1 MAAICVGTFTS
12 GSGQYLTKASLAGA
26 PNLRASHTFMFRL
39 KNTGTSTTINS
50 VVATFDNNALT
61 TGSVIGRNNGVGTSS
76 QMRWYRINT
85 TGTADAAN
93 YGTCYGNTTTW
104 YHIAFVYNATTQN
117 IRCYIDGVYIGQH
130 SSLTTRP
137 SSSTTNTFLIGQHP
151 GKYADAAFFDRAL
164 TDQEVADMAAYRVC
178 QVTSGLLGFWRL
190 DSNGNDSSGNGQN
203 FTSGGTGTAVSY
215 STADNPPQ
223 PETPIV
229 DLDGGASTA
238 STLSGSLTKSF
249 ALAGAP
255 STAST
260 LSGTLTLNKA
270 LTGDAS
276 SASTLTGDLRLG
288 KQLAAAATTASSLAA
303 WIRPRWGRRVENGFG
318 TLVRTTGTVP
328 VNGPWTL
335 MTWLRVV
342 SNPTP
347 TSDGAGLYIADGS
360 AAQAQLYWSVVSG
373 TPRLRFAVWDSTGT
387 LRINSTSAT
396 TDNSWHHLAITYD
409 GVNTATCYIDGS
421 SVASSS
427 AMSTSGA
434 AVFAN
439 IVWDSY
445 VAGVGEF
452 AHAKLW
458 AAQLTAAEIVQEK
471 DFYTPAHH
479 NTKLYGWWQL
489 GWQNV
494 TLDSSGNGHALTD
507 NGSTEAQTESPGLP
521 LTDLAG
527 AASSASTLAGT
538 LSQQQ
543 PLVGPAT
550 SASTLA
556 GTLSQAQPLTG
567 AASSASSL
575 AGTLSQT
582 QPLVGPASSASSL
595 AGTLSQ
601 AQPLTGA
608 ASTASTLTGALSVA
622 IPLAGGASTASS
634 LAGTLGQALVLA
646 GGATTTSRLTGALGI
661 EGAFSGNALTAST
674 LAGTLSVDKPIAGA
688 ASTASSLTGVL
699 SQLQPLNGAASS
711 ASSLAG
717 AMTVIKQA
725 EGAASTS
732 TALAGTLSVANA
744 LTGAASTASTLSG
757 TLSLTQ
763 QLAAAAQS
771 ASTLTGN
778 LTVQNV
784 LGGAATSSSH
794 LAGTLNVDVIWYLSA
809 IARTGSYLTGALTV
823 TVPASA
829 SGNVVTDGNATAY
842 YGDVIGPLKL
852 RRRRGWPP
860 RPR

>member
-12 GSGQYLTKASLAGA
+12 GSGQYLTKASLTGA

-39 KNTGTSTTINS
+39 KNTGTSTTIDS
-50 VVATFDNNALT
+50 VVAAFDNNALT

-85 TGTADAAN
+85 SGTADAAN

-151 GKYADAAFFDRAL
+151 GKYADAAFFNRAL

-178 QVTSGLLGFWRL
+178 QVTSGLRGFWRL

-270 LTGDAS
+270 LAGDAS

-288 KQLAAAATTASSLAA
+288 KQLAAAATSASSLAA

-347 TSDGAGLYIADGS
+347 TGDGAGLYIADGS

-396 TDNSWHHLAITYD
+396 TDNNWHHLAVTYD

-445 VAGVGEF
+445 VAGVSEF

-458 AAQLTAAEIVQEK
+458 AAQLTAAEVVQEK
-471 DFYTPAHH
+471 DFYTPSHH
-479 NTKLYGWWQL
+479 NTKLYAWWQL
-489 GWQNV
+489 GWQNP
-494 TLDSSGNGHALTD
+494 TLDSSGNGNTLTD
-507 NGSTEAQTESPGLP
+507 NGSTEAQTEAPGLP
-521 LTDLAG
+521 LTNLAG
-527 AASSASTLAGT
+527 APTT
-538 LSQQQ
+538 
-543 PLVGPAT
+543 
-550 SASTLA
+550 ASTLA
-556 GTLSQAQPLTG
+556 GTLSQAQPLV
-567 AASSASSL
+567 AAATSASTLS
-575 AGTLSQT
+575 GTLSQA
-582 QPLVGPASSASSL
+582 QPLVGAASSASSL

-608 ASTASTLTGALSVA
+608 PTTASALAGTLSQAQPLVGAASTASSLTGALSVA
-622 IPLAGGASTASS
+622 IPLAGAASSASS

-646 GGATTTSRLTGALGI
+646 GGATTTSTLTGALGI
-661 EGAFSGNALTAST
+661 AGAFGGNALTAST

-688 ASTASSLTGVL
+688 ASTASALTGVL
-699 SQLQPLNGAASS
+699 SLLQPLSGALSS

-717 AMTVIKQA
+717 SIIVIKQA
-725 EGAASTS
+725 DGAVTTAST
-732 TALAGTLSVANA
+732 LAGTLSVANA
-744 LTGAASTASTLSG
+744 LAGAASTASSLSG
-757 TLSLTQ
+757 ALSLTQ
-763 QLAAAAQS
+763 QLSAAAQS
-771 ASTLTGN
+771 ASTLTGS

-784 LGGAATSSSH
+784 LGGAATTASH
-794 LAGTLNVDVIWYLSA
+794 LAGTLNVDVVWYLSA

-823 TVPASA
+823 TVPVSA
-829 SGNVVTDGNATAY
+829 SGNVVTDGEATAY
-842 YGDVIGPLKL
+842 YGPAVIQPPG
-852 RRRRGWPP
+852 RGHPWPP